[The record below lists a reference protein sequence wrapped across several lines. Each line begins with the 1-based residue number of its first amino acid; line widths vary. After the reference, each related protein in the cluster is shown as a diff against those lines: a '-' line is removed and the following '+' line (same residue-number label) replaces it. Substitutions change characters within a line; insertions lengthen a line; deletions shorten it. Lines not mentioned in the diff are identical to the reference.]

1 MADPAS
7 GMVRRDEYRLDV
19 KTLAGHGRMLIVPIK
34 ESYTMKD
41 SRKYIEVP
49 VLTVSEAARF
59 IGVGKKVIYQL
70 VEFDEIRAM
79 REHGKVMIDRSSLEA
94 FHNSGKRP

>member
-1 MADPAS
+1 MTTPN
-7 GMVRRDEYRLDV
+7 
-19 KTLAGHGRMLIVPIK
+19 P
-34 ESYTMKD
+34 
-41 SRKYIEVP
+41 YIEVP

-70 VEFDEIRAM
+70 IEFDEIRAV
-79 REHGKVMIDRSSLEA
+79 RERGKIMIDRSSLEA

>member
-1 MADPAS
+1 MSDNN
-7 GMVRRDEYRLDV
+7 
-19 KTLAGHGRMLIVPIK
+19 
-34 ESYTMKD
+34 
-41 SRKYIEVP
+41 KYIEVP

-70 VEFDEIRAM
+70 IEFDEIRAM
-79 REHGKVMIDRSSLEA
+79 REHGKVMIDKSSLVA

>member
-1 MADPAS
+1 MMND
-7 GMVRRDEYRLDV
+7 
-19 KTLAGHGRMLIVPIK
+19 
-34 ESYTMKD
+34 D
-41 SRKYIEVP
+41 SNYIEVP

-70 VEFDEIRAM
+70 VEFDEIRAV
-79 REHGKVMIDRSSLEA
+79 REHGRVMIDRSSLEA

>member
-1 MADPAS
+1 MTTPN
-7 GMVRRDEYRLDV
+7 
-19 KTLAGHGRMLIVPIK
+19 P
-34 ESYTMKD
+34 
-41 SRKYIEVP
+41 YIEVP

-70 VEFDEIRAM
+70 IEFEEIRAV
-79 REHGKVMIDRSSLEA
+79 RERGKIMIDRSSLEA

>member
-1 MADPAS
+1 MPSEDNNN
-7 GMVRRDEYRLDV
+7 
-19 KTLAGHGRMLIVPIK
+19 
-34 ESYTMKD
+34 KD
-41 SRKYIEVP
+41 LYIMNDNSKYIEVP

-79 REHGKVMIDRSSLEA
+79 REHGKVMIDKSSLVA
-94 FHNSGKRP
+94 FHQSGKRP

>member
-1 MADPAS
+1 MN
-7 GMVRRDEYRLDV
+7 
-19 KTLAGHGRMLIVPIK
+19 
-34 ESYTMKD
+34 D
-41 SRKYIEVP
+41 SKYIEVP

-79 REHGKVMIDRSSLEA
+79 REHGKVMIDKSSLVA
-94 FHNSGKRP
+94 FHQSGKRP

>member
-1 MADPAS
+1 MNGNS
-7 GMVRRDEYRLDV
+7 
-19 KTLAGHGRMLIVPIK
+19 
-34 ESYTMKD
+34 
-41 SRKYIEVP
+41 KYIEVP

-79 REHGKVMIDRSSLEA
+79 RERGKVMIDKSSLEA

>member
-1 MADPAS
+1 MMNS
-7 GMVRRDEYRLDV
+7 
-19 KTLAGHGRMLIVPIK
+19 
-34 ESYTMKD
+34 D
-41 SRKYIEVP
+41 SKYIEVP

-70 VEFDEIRAM
+70 VEFDEIRAV

>member
-1 MADPAS
+1 MTS
-7 GMVRRDEYRLDV
+7 NNQ
-19 KTLAGHGRMLIVPIK
+19 
-34 ESYTMKD
+34 
-41 SRKYIEVP
+41 YIEVQ
-49 VLTVSEAARF
+49 VMTVSDAARF

-70 VEFDEIRAM
+70 IEFDEIRAV

>member
-1 MADPAS
+1 MPPEDNN
-7 GMVRRDEYRLDV
+7 
-19 KTLAGHGRMLIVPIK
+19 
-34 ESYTMKD
+34 KD
-41 SRKYIEVP
+41 SDMMNDNNKYIEVP
-49 VLTVSEAARF
+49 VMTVSEAARF

-79 REHGKVMIDRSSLEA
+79 REHGKVMIDKSSLEA